1 MECIDQI
8 YFERSSVMEKKKTDR
23 VEGDI
28 IILHD
33 DDIPGPKVLKIVKII
48 MPSGKD
54 RTYTIRKT
62 INSGYLFN

>member
-1 MECIDQI
+1 MQNKNENSRNTKDDLID
-8 YFERSSVMEKKKTDR
+8 
-23 VEGDI
+23 GDT

-33 DDIPGPKVLKIVKII
+33 NDDPGPKVLKTVKIVT
-48 MPSGKD
+48 PSGKD